1 MTIFYIILSAIGA
14 IGVFLFGMKIMSEA
28 LQKVAGI
35 RLRNILSAITSNRLK
50 SILTGLLTTASVQS
64 SSAITVM
71 LVSFASA
78 GLISVFES
86 AGVVMGANIGTT
98 ITAWIISLLG
108 FGKHFSIQIYLLPL
122 IGLSL
127 PLFFSKSSN
136 LRSWGEFIIGFSLL
150 FFGLGFLKEVI
161 PLVPEESGLIRN
173 LTSYY
178 SGNGFVSLI
187 VFFVLGLLLTIIF
200 QSSSATMALTF
211 VLAIEGWVPFSLAA
225 AMVLGE
231 NLGTTFTALIASTIA
246 NKDGRRVAVIHLM
259 FNLAGIIWG
268 LILLKPILNLIDIF
282 MTGISMASPN
292 TDPGNIPVALSIF
305 HTGFNILNMIILVG
319 FIPKLVDLT
328 AKVFPT
334 GQETDEKYRLRYID
348 TRFLS
353 TSEISIVQA
362 RKEIAVMGKRTLEM
376 FDMIPVLLIEKR
388 QKDYKMLM
396 ERIEK
401 YESIIDNMEV
411 EIAMY
416 LTKASE
422 GKLSDQS
429 SAYIKSMMRIID
441 DLESIGDVSYKL
453 SRLIDS
459 KNQKNLYF
467 IQELRDN
474 CNALFKLTRASL
486 ENMIVQLSR
495 HYTESDMAEISEI
508 DNAIHQLR
516 EKLRQE
522 HVSSIKKEKYSY
534 QTGIIYNDIVRLTER
549 VGDYAF
555 RVSESVNE
563 VKESKN

>member
-1 MTIFYIILSAIGA
+1 MTTLYTILSAIGA

-108 FGKHFSIQIYLLPL
+108 FGKHFSIHFYLLPL

-187 VFFVLGLLLTIIF
+187 VFFVLGLLLTVIF

-246 NKDGRRVAVIHLM
+246 NKDGRRVAVIHLI
-259 FNLAGIIWG
+259 FNIAGIIWG
-268 LILLKPILNLIDIF
+268 LILLKPILNLIDLF

-292 TDPGNIPVALSIF
+292 TDPGNIPIALSIF
-305 HTGFNILNMIILVG
+305 HTGFNIVNMIILVG
-319 FIPKLVDLT
+319 FIPKLVELS
-328 AKVFPT
+328 ARVFPARLEKD
-334 GQETDEKYRLRYID
+334 ETYRLRYID

-362 RKEIAVMGKRTLEM
+362 RKEIAVMGKRTMEM
-376 FDMIPVLLIEKR
+376 FDMIPTLLIEKR
-388 QKDYKMLM
+388 QKNYTIIM

-416 LTKASE
+416 LTRASE

-441 DLESIGDVSYKL
+441 DLESIGDACYKL

-516 EKLRQE
+516 EKLRLE

>member
-150 FFGLGFLKEVI
+150 FFGLGFLQEVI

-187 VFFVLGLLLTIIF
+187 VFFVLGLLLTVIF

-246 NKDGRRVAVIHLM
+246 NKDGRRVAVIHLV
-259 FNLAGIIWG
+259 FNLAGVIWG

-292 TDPGNIPVALSIF
+292 TDPGNIPIALSIF

-319 FIPKLVDLT
+319 FIPKLVVLT
-328 AKVFPT
+328 AKVFPAR
-334 GQETDEKYRLRYID
+334 QETDEKYRLRYID

-376 FDMIPVLLIEKR
+376 FDMIPVLLVEKR

-411 EIAMY
+411 EIAIY
-416 LTKASE
+416 LTRISE

-441 DLESIGDVSYKL
+441 DLESIGDACYKL

-486 ENMIVQLSR
+486 ENMVMQLSR
-495 HYTESDMAEISEI
+495 QYTESNITEINEI
-508 DNAIHQLR
+508 DNAIHKLR

>member
-1 MTIFYIILSAIGA
+1 
-14 IGVFLFGMKIMSEA
+14 
-28 LQKVAGI
+28 
-35 RLRNILSAITSNRLK
+35 
-50 SILTGLLTTASVQS
+50 
-64 SSAITVM
+64 M

-187 VFFVLGLLLTIIF
+187 VFFFLGLLLTIIF

-246 NKDGRRVAVIHLM
+246 NKDGRRVAVIHLL

-319 FIPKLVDLT
+319 FIPKLVELT
-328 AKVFPT
+328 AKVFPAR
-334 GQETDEKYRLRYID
+334 QETDEKYRLRYID

-376 FDMIPVLLIEKR
+376 FDMIPVLLMEKR

-396 ERIEK
+396 DRIEK

-441 DLESIGDVSYKL
+441 DLESIGDACYKL

-486 ENMIVQLSR
+486 ENMVVQLSR
-495 HYTESDMAEISEI
+495 QYTESNIAEINEI

-522 HVSSIKKEKYSY
+522 HVSSIKKERYSY

>member
-187 VFFVLGLLLTIIF
+187 VFFFLGLLLTIIF

-246 NKDGRRVAVIHLM
+246 NKDGRRVAVIHLL

-319 FIPKLVDLT
+319 FIPKLVELT
-328 AKVFPT
+328 AKVFPAR
-334 GQETDEKYRLRYID
+334 QETDEKYRLRYID

-376 FDMIPVLLIEKR
+376 FDMIPVLLMEKR

-396 ERIEK
+396 DRIEK

-441 DLESIGDVSYKL
+441 DLESIGDACYKL

-486 ENMIVQLSR
+486 ENMVVQLSR
-495 HYTESDMAEISEI
+495 QYTESNIAEINEI

-522 HVSSIKKEKYSY
+522 HVSSIKKERYSY

>member
-1 MTIFYIILSAIGA
+1 MTVFYTILSAIGA
-14 IGVFLFGMKIMSEA
+14 IGIFLFGMKIMSEA

-35 RLRNILSAITSNRLK
+35 KLRNILSAITSNRLK

-78 GLISVFES
+78 GLISVYES
-86 AGVVMGANIGTT
+86 AGVVMGANVGTT

-122 IGLSL
+122 IGISL
-127 PLFFSKSSN
+127 PLFFSKRSN

-161 PLVPEESGLIRN
+161 PLVPEESQLIKDI
-173 LTSYY
+173 TFSY
-178 SGNGFVSLI
+178 SGSGYISIIIFMFV
-187 VFFVLGLLLTIIF
+187 GLLLTVIF

-211 VLAIEGWVPFSLAA
+211 VLAIEGWVSFPMAA

-246 NKDGRRVAVIHLM
+246 NNDGRRVAIIHLL
-259 FNLAGIIWG
+259 FNLIGVTWG
-268 LILLKPILNLIDIF
+268 LMLLNPALKMIDALIVGTSLN
-282 MTGISMASPN
+282 SAYA
-292 TDPGNIPVALSIF
+292 DPSSIPVALSIF
-305 HTGFNILNMIILVG
+305 HTGFNLINLIILIG
-319 FIPKLVDLT
+319 FIPRLVSLSE
-328 AKVFPT
+328 KVFPRHE
-334 GQETDEKYRLRYID
+334 QEEEKYRLKYID

-362 RKEIAVMGKRTLEM
+362 RKEIAVMGKRALEM
-376 FDMIPVLLIEKR
+376 FDMIPQILLEKR
-388 QKDYKMLM
+388 QKDYKILM
-396 ERIEK
+396 ERVEK
-401 YESIIDNMEV
+401 YEQIVDNMEV
-411 EIAMY
+411 EIAMF
-416 LTKASE
+416 LTRVSE

-441 DLESIGDVSYKL
+441 DLESIGDVCFKL
-453 SRLIDS
+453 SRVIDA

-467 IQELRDN
+467 IQDLRDN
-474 CNALFKLTRASL
+474 CNSLFKLTRVAL
-486 ENMIVQLSR
+486 ENMVVQLSR
-495 HYTESDMAEISEI
+495 QYTESEISEI
-508 DNAIHQLR
+508 RNVDNAIHELR
-516 EKLRQE
+516 EKLRLE
-522 HVSSIKKEKYSY
+522 HMMSIKDEKYSY

-555 RVSESVNE
+555 RVSESVHE